1 MSADK
6 LHAIGDLPL
15 QGFPRPGFDVL
26 MAEQRF
32 SLRPAL
38 NPLEQGAGL
47 VPVRLAGHLG
57 GIQVDMRLNK
67 RRDRQPAASVQHLV
81 AFVARLAHRRDLA
94 KAALYQSLFATGRR
108 GLPGVRSELTKAALL
123 SYHLLHSI
131 WLVFC
136 PTPIAAHPILVHK
149 ISKKE
154 KASVFHN
161 LEKYRQ
167 INYIPI
173 KW

>member
-47 VPVRLAGHLG
+47 VPVRLAGRLG
-57 GIQVDMRLNK
+57 SIQVDMRLNK
-67 RRDRQPAASVQHLV
+67 GGIASPPR
-81 AFVARLAHRRDLA
+81 AFNT
-94 KAALYQSLFATGRR
+94 S
-108 GLPGVRSELTKAALL
+108 
-123 SYHLLHSI
+123 
-131 WLVFC
+131 
-136 PTPIAAHPILVHK
+136 
-149 ISKKE
+149 
-154 KASVFHN
+154 
-161 LEKYRQ
+161 
-167 INYIPI
+167 
-173 KW
+173 